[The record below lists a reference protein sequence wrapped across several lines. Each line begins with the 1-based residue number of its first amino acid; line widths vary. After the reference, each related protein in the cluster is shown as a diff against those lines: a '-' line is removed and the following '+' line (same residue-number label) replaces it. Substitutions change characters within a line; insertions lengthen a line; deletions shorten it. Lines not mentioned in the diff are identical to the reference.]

1 MASQDVS
8 GIEALWGRSG
18 LVGQFSLRVAL
29 PKARRILTDTNDA
42 AQRIPRYHAV
52 VNADSGVP
60 AANRVVRLP
69 EAHSRPDWSKLKQRM
84 WLDFNPGTAPR
95 LFDGD
100 AVPTL
105 AAAPDFAALAPGGP
119 EPVVL
124 LGEAVDVTAHS
135 ARLTLSRA
143 PGRNLAVLGS
153 QATEAC
159 AVLGAAAASLG
170 RQYRPGE
177 ARISIACLDPDAFD
191 AARTTFGDLNADWYD
206 QDSVTELLA
215 TTAADLA
222 GPHFIF
228 LYAAD
233 AAAGRLAV
241 KGPGGSGHDHLRRIL
256 HGGPEQRTHVL
267 GWWRGVSRLRDD
279 LGGVGARFD
288 AIGAWVALDVHGS
301 DLNPLSPQPSGVQW
315 YPRPWRGLYFN
326 RARHRA
332 PEVLIPYE
340 L

>member
-1 MASQDVS
+1 MWH
-8 GIEALWGRSG
+8 EA
-18 LVGQFSLRVAL
+18 Q
-29 PKARRILTDTNDA
+29 
-42 AQRIPRYHAV
+42 PRT
-52 VNADSGVP
+52 P
-60 AANRVVRLP
+60 
-69 EAHSRPDWSKLKQRM
+69 
-84 WLDFNPGTAPR
+84 PR

-100 AVPTL
+100 AVPPL

-119 EPVVL
+119 EPIVL
-124 LGEAVDVTAHS
+124 LGEAVDVTARS

-170 RQYRPGE
+170 RQFRPGE
-177 ARISIACLDPDAFD
+177 SRISIACLDPDAYD
-191 AARTTFGDLNADWYD
+191 AARATATDLAADWYD
-206 QDSVTELLA
+206 QDSVADLLA
-215 TTAADLA
+215 ATAADLGRTAGSRTAGA

-256 HGGPEQRTHVL
+256 HGGPERRTHVL
-267 GWWRGVSRLRDD
+267 AGGAACPGCATTWAGSAPASTRSARGWRSTSTV
-279 LGGVGARFD
+279 
-288 AIGAWVALDVHGS
+288 S